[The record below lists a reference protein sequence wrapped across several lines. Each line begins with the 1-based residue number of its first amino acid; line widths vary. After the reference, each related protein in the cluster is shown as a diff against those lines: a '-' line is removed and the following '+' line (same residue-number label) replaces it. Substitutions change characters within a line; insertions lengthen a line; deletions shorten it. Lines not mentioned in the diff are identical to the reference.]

1 MRLIAGISHI
11 FTPRAQTNRE
21 ISQDEAEAEVETEG
35 GTAVEVDGE
44 RRGVQEGAKPELIA
58 RTTVAFSQVSRRGRF
73 LSLFWSFA
81 EQPVINNEMQPSS
94 PTAVQLDCKRVSTV
108 ASTGSELGFNSGCN
122 RVFNEEFTAVQLQ
135 FQLGLSSLSTALGFL
150 GYNFFACCA

>member
-11 FTPRAQTNRE
+11 FTPRVQTNRE
-21 ISQDEAEAEVETEG
+21 ISPDEAEAEVETEG
-35 GTAVEVDGE
+35 GTAVEVDGD
-44 RRGVQEGAKPELIA
+44 RREVQEGAKPELIA

-94 PTAVQLDCKRVSTV
+94 PTVVKLDCKRVSTV
-108 ASTGSELGFNSGCN
+108 ASTGSELGFNSATTGSSMKSL
-122 RVFNEEFTAVQLQ
+122 LQ
-135 FQLGLSSLSTALGFL
+135 FNFSFNWDFLHFQLHFV
-150 GYNFFACCA
+150 F